1 MNTRKKLR
9 ELLARPGLTLMPGAY
24 DALSARI
31 IEAQGFEAVTA
42 GGYAAVGSMLA
53 QPDTGQSNMR
63 DYADHYARICAA
75 VEVPVYADG
84 DTGFGGVNNARQ
96 MVRGFEAAG
105 VAGFFI
111 SDQTFPNR
119 CGYLPGKQVVPIEQM
134 LAKIK
139 AMLDARRDP
148 DLIICARTD
157 AAGIEGLD
165 AAIARCQLYMEA
177 GADMAKPMGADTIE
191 EISRVLREV
200 PGPHMATISQ
210 AAGAKHRD
218 LNELDA
224 AGVAAVSF
232 PSVALFAAAQAVRYA
247 MAALRRDCSLAAL
260 GEDLM
265 PLPDYYELIGLKAQL
280 GREEAYDGAAAALV
294 SKRAAQ

>member
-1 MNTRKKLR
+1 MNARRKLR

-24 DALSARI
+24 DALSARV

-75 VEVPVYADG
+75 VEVPVYVDG

-119 CGYLPGKQVVPIEQM
+119 CGYLPGKQVVPVEQM

-157 AAGIEGLD
+157 AVAVEGLD

-177 GADMAKPMGADTIE
+177 GADMAKPMGADTID

-210 AAGAKHRD
+210 AAGVQHRD
-218 LNELDA
+218 LNELEA

-232 PSVALFAAAQAVRYA
+232 PSVALFAAAQAVQHA
-247 MAALRRDCSLAAL
+247 MSALKRDRSLATL
-260 GEDLM
+260 GCSLM

-280 GREEAYDGAAAALV
+280 GREEAYDRAAAALV
-294 SKRAAQ
+294 SKRAAE

>member
-24 DALSARI
+24 DALSARV

-63 DYADHYARICAA
+63 DYADHYARICTA

-157 AAGIEGLD
+157 AAGVEGLD

-218 LNELDA
+218 LDELDA

-247 MAALRRDCSLAAL
+247 MAALRRDRSLAAL

-280 GREEAYDGAAAALV
+280 GREEAYDRAAAALV
-294 SKRAAQ
+294 SKRAAE

>member
-24 DALSARI
+24 DALSARV

-157 AAGIEGLD
+157 AAGVEGLD

-280 GREEAYDGAAAALV
+280 GREEAYDRAAAALV
-294 SKRAAQ
+294 SKRAAE